1 MTAGFG
7 VFSPLFEASADYLV
21 LLHLDMPEAKRVVTK
36 VVERCHL
43 SSACHEEVGNLFDHS
58 DWRPHLVGAVALS
71 ALPYVQESSGKLWEA
86 IDRRSWV
93 TPQLAV
99 AAFIRDPAF
108 ADQAGARV
116 RSRSS
121 CAKTAASLAY
131 LAGRLSFRPDWLDT
145 ELLKADLIGLLAKD
159 VDGSAEIAEHWLT
172 RLKELLDQR

>member
-43 SSACHEEVGNLFDHS
+43 SSACHEEVGNLFDQS

-71 ALPYVQESSGKLWEA
+71 ALRYDPESLRKLWAA
-86 IDRRSWV
+86 IDRESWV

-108 ADQAGARV
+108 GDQAGARI
-116 RSRSS
+116 RSRSRS
-121 CAKTAASLAY
+121 AKTVASLAY
-131 LAGRLSFRPDWLDT
+131 LAGRFSFRPDWLST
-145 ELLKADLIGLLAKD
+145 ELLNADLIGLLAKD
-159 VDGSAEIAEHWLT
+159 VDGSAEIAERWLT
-172 RLKELLDQR
+172 RLQELLDLR